1 MALKAFFIGI
11 YYLTCAGKLHPEGKW
26 VIGRREKEVLQ
37 LITQGFTSSEIA
49 VKLNISSNTV
59 DTYRKSLLSK
69 LNARNTADLIRL
81 AFLHKLILLDE

>member
-1 MALKAFFIGI
+1 MAFDVAKT
-11 YYLTCAGKLHPEGKW
+11 LTAGKLHPEGTM

-37 LITQGFTSSEIA
+37 LITQGFTSGEIA

-69 LNARNTADLIRL
+69 LNARNTADLICL
-81 AFLHKLILLDE
+81 AFLHHLISFDD